1 MSKARLSGE
10 QIDAL
15 ADLARRAGEEIV
27 RIYRSDDWQVERK
40 GDNSPITAADLAAHN
55 IIVAGLQQL
64 FPDWPVLSEESAEV
78 CDATRRSWPRYWL
91 VDPLDGTKEFLA
103 KSGEFTVNIALIDEG
118 ESVFGT
124 VYWPL
129 GDELYQGGQSVGSWR
144 VLGSERRLLHTR
156 PAPSGNQQ
164 NPLIITASSR
174 HSEAAAA
181 RISTALAER
190 FDAIVARPLG
200 SSLKLC
206 RIAAGEVDCY
216 PRYGRTG
223 EWDTAA
229 GHAVLRGAGGDI
241 LNRAGERLQYSKV
254 TPYNS
259 HFVAVGD
266 PSLAWWSWLPEPRQR
281 ATSNN

>member
-1 MSKARLSGE
+1 MSRVRLSAK
-10 QIDAL
+10 QMDSL
-15 ADLARRAGEEIV
+15 ADLARRAGAEIV
-27 RIYRSDDWQVERK
+27 RIYRSDDWKVEHK
-40 GDNSPITAADLAAHN
+40 GDNSPITAADMAAHN

-64 FPDWPVLSEESAEV
+64 FPDWPVLSEESAV
-78 CDATRRSWPRYWL
+78 IADATRRSWPRYWL

-103 KSGEFTVNIALIDEG
+103 KSGEFTVNIALIDEH

-129 GDELYQGGQSVGSWR
+129 GDELYQGGPGIGSWA
-144 VLGSERRLLHTR
+144 VSGNERRLLHTR
-156 PAPSGNQQ
+156 PAPSGNPQ

-174 HSEAAAA
+174 HSEAAAK
-181 RISTALAER
+181 RISAALTER
-190 FDAIVARPLG
+190 FAAIVAKPLG

-206 RIAAGEVDCY
+206 RIAAGQVDCY

-266 PSLAWWSWLPEPRQR
+266 PSLAWWNWLPEPRQKVAR
-281 ATSNN
+281 GD